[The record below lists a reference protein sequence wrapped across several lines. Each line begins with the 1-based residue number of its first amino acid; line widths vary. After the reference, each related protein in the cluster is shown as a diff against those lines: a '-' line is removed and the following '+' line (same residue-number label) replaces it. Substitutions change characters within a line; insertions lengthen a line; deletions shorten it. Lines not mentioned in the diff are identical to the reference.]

1 MANKLESSKNE
12 KVRLEDIIP
21 NGSVSFTIIFILQ
34 PFPTSIIDYITLN

>member
-21 NGSVSFTIIFILQ
+21 NGSVIIFIFQ